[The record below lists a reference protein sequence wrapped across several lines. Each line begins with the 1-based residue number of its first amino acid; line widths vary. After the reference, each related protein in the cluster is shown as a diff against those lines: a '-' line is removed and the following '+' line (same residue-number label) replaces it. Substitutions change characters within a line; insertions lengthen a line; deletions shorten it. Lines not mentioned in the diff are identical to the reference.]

1 MSWFWYLIIP
11 LVVGGGHFLIV
22 HELGK
27 ESKLR
32 IWHGSAVLIWYFL
45 IAFSNLRN
53 EYPIFS
59 FNPVDPLITWRMSGI
74 TVIVYMV
81 FWIIHDRISQP
92 HGENSD

>member
-59 FNPVDPLITWRMSGI
+59 FNPVDPSDNVADEWNNSHSL
-74 TVIVYMV
+74 
-81 FWIIHDRISQP
+81 
-92 HGENSD
+92 HGFLDHS